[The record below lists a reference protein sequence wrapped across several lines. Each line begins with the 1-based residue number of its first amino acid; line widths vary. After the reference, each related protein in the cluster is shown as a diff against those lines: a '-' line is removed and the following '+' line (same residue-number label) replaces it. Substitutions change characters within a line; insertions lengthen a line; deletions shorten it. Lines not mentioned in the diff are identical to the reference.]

1 MIYVTIIILILLVL
15 SIINYICIRNSL
27 NSLEDKNTE
36 YSDKIE
42 DIRCKISKIKNTEEK
57 EKEKQEK
64 EKLKQIKDDLHMT
77 KIQIVMKMRNIEI
90 KKNISYVLSLVLC
103 LIFFV
108 CFLIDIKL
116 IYKYSNMPVIQEQI
130 KIYSN
135 EDLKI
140 RNDIFYIIETKLE
153 NNNVNIKKVNN
164 AYTYLIMYP
173 ELKKDEEIY
182 KLIDSSQKYQDQI
195 LQLKLKYANLKRY
208 KTILFLK

>member
-1 MIYVTIIILILLVL
+1 MIYVTIIIFILLVL
-15 SIINYICIRNSL
+15 SIINYICIRSSL
-27 NSLEDKNTE
+27 NSLEDENNE
-36 YSDKIE
+36 YSNKIE
-42 DIRCKISKIKNTEEK
+42 DIRCKIKNTEEK
-57 EKEKQEK
+57 EKEK
-64 EKLKQIKDDLHMT
+64 LKQIKEDLHAT

-90 KKNISYVLSLVLC
+90 KKNISYVLSLILC

-108 CFLIDIKL
+108 CSLIDIRL

-173 ELKKDEEIY
+173 ELKKDKEIY
-182 KLIDSSQKYQDQI
+182 KLVDSSQKCQDQI
-195 LQLKLKYANLKRY
+195 LLLKLKYAKLKKYR
-208 KTILFLK
+208 TILFFV